1 MTVEAPKKDEVNF
14 VVTIYKDMELADEIE
29 FSNSFENYSDALDF
43 YNQEIKKANNNYFV
57 ELHLEIEEAGS
68 LKGDILLANNYVQA

>member
-1 MTVEAPKKDEVNF
+1 MAVEAPKKDEVNF

-43 YNQEIKKANNNYFV
+43 YNQEIKKANSNYFV
-57 ELHLEIEEAGS
+57 ELHLEIEEEGS
-68 LKGDILLANNYVQA
+68 LKDDILLANNYIQQ